1 VIWLDGGRIRDVGPT
16 GEVVARY
23 ESDSLSGGATSGQE
37 HETVAYKARYIAWN
51 LHSAGA
57 PEAHTLSSLQPVD
70 FHLKVDIREEIP
82 DAYGGF
88 EIFNL
93 EGELVWSANTADEGR
108 GDLRLA
114 PGQRIFTFRLPM
126 LPVKPGAYKL
136 HASLYRREG
145 RKLLDDWWAM
155 PELVVATPPLSHP
168 QDEWQ
173 GMLNLPCEF
182 RSESAKG

>member
-1 VIWLDGGRIRDVGPT
+1 MDGGKIRAVGPT
-16 GEVVARY
+16 GEIVARY
-23 ESDSLSGGATSGQE
+23 ESDSLGGGGATSGQE
-37 HETVAYKARYIAWN
+37 HEAATYKARYVGWSLRN
-51 LHSAGA
+51 DGA
-57 PEAHTLSSLQPVD
+57 PDGHTLNNLKPVH
-70 FHLKVDIREEIP
+70 FQLEVDIREEIP

-88 EIFNL
+88 EIFDL

-108 GDLRLA
+108 GDVKLS
-114 PGQRIFTFRLPM
+114 PGRQLFSYRLPM
-126 LPVKPGAYKL
+126 LPVKPSAYKL

-173 GMLNLPCEF
+173 GMINLPCEF
-182 RSESAKG
+182 RMESAKS